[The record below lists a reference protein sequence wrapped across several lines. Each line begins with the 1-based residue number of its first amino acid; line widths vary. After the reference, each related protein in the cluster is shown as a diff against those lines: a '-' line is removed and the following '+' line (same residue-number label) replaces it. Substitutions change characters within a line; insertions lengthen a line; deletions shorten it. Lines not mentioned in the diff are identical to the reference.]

1 MAAIK
6 EDKTAKRK
14 VQTSNVVAVVSIS
27 LMLFMLGILGVIVL
41 YAQIL
46 SVYVKENFELMV
58 FMKDD
63 AKEVDILKLQK
74 FLDAEDF
81 VRATEYITKE
91 RAAEIM
97 TEEVGSDFV
106 DFLGTNP
113 LHPSLNIRIKADYL
127 ETDSLKKIEAQ
138 ILGNDIVQEVSYQ
151 ESLIKDIQKNIRRI
165 GFVLLLFCGMLSIVA
180 IAVINNTIRLSVYSK
195 RFLIRSMQLVGATQR
210 FIRRPFVVVGILRG
224 IVGALIA
231 NAMLVG
237 VVLFIRNEMPEL
249 FDMQQVELLAAL
261 FFFVILLGIVIS
273 WISTVM
279 AVRRY
284 LRLNME
290 ELYY

>member
-1 MAAIK
+1 MATIK

-14 VQTSNVVAVVSIS
+14 VQASNLVAVVSIS
-27 LMLFMLGILGVIVL
+27 LMLFMLGFLGLIVL

-46 SVYVKENFELMV
+46 SVYLKENFEVMV
-58 FMKDD
+58 IMKED

-81 VRATEYITKE
+81 AHSTEYVTKE
-91 RAAEIM
+91 QAAEIM
-97 TEEVGSDFV
+97 IEEVGSDFV

-113 LHPSLNIRIKADYL
+113 LHASLDIRIKASHLDA
-127 ETDSLKKIEAQ
+127 DSLKRIKEELLQ
-138 ILGNDIVQEVSYQ
+138 NDIVQEVSYQ
-151 ESLIKDIQKNIRRI
+151 EALIRDLQKNTRRI
-165 GFVLLLFCGMLSIVA
+165 GFVLLIICAMLSIVA

-210 FIRRPFVVVGILRG
+210 FIRRPFVVSGILRG
-224 IVGALIA
+224 IFGALMA
-231 NAMLVG
+231 DAMLVG
-237 VVLFIRNEMPEL
+237 VVLFIRNQMPML
-249 FDMQQVELLAAL
+249 FDMQQLEILAVL

-273 WISTVM
+273 WLSTTM

>member
-14 VQTSNVVAVVSIS
+14 VQTSNLVAVVSIS
-27 LMLFMLGILGVIVL
+27 LMLFMLGFLGLIVL

-46 SVYVKENFELMV
+46 SVYLRENFEVMV
-58 FMKDD
+58 IMKED
-63 AKEVDILKLQK
+63 AKEVDILRLQK

-81 VRATEYITKE
+81 ARATEYVTKE
-91 RAAEIM
+91 KAAEIM

-113 LHPSLNIRIKADYL
+113 LHASLDIRIKADYL
-127 ETDSLKKIEAQ
+127 EPDSLLKIKEQ
-138 ILGNDIVQEVSYQ
+138 ILKNDIVQEVSYQ
-151 ESLIKDIQKNIRRI
+151 EALIKDLQKNTRRI
-165 GFVLLLFCGMLSIVA
+165 GFVLLLICGMLSIVA

-210 FIRRPFVVVGILRG
+210 FIRRPFVISGILRG
-224 IVGALIA
+224 IFGALVA
-231 NAMLVG
+231 DAMLVG
-237 VVLFIRNEMPEL
+237 VVLFIRSQMPVL
-249 FDMQQVELLAAL
+249 FDMQQLEILAVL

-273 WISTVM
+273 WLSTAM